1 MCKWIARNTA
11 SIYTFFMIF
20 FVIARFQLIDKDREF
35 LFFIKNV
42 YIMPHNTKI
51 SPNTY
56 LIIYMRKFMTFVMLA
71 LFGSIFFFIRNVD
84 YYFFLLFLPASEIE

>member
-20 FVIARFQLIDKDREF
+20 FVIARFQLIDKDRKF

-42 YIMPHNTKI
+42 YIMPHNAKI

-56 LIIYMRKFMTFVMLA
+56 LIIYMRKFMTFLMLA

>member
-1 MCKWIARNTA
+1 MDSTEYCIHLHFFYDILCNSKTPVNKQRQKI
-11 SIYTFFMIF
+11 SI
-20 FVIARFQLIDKDREF
+20 
-35 LFFIKNV
+35 FIKNV

-71 LFGSIFFFIRNVD
+71 LFGSIFFYIRNVD
-84 YYFFLLFLPASEIE
+84 YHFFYYFCLHQKLNNI

>member
-20 FVIARFQLIDKDREF
+20 FVIARFQLIDKDRKF

-56 LIIYMRKFMTFVMLA
+56 LIIYMRKFMTFLMLA

-84 YYFFLLFLPASEIE
+84 YYFFLLFLPESEIE

>member
-20 FVIARFQLIDKDREF
+20 FVIARFQLIDKDRKF

-51 SPNTY
+51 SPNTC
-56 LIIYMRKFMTFVMLA
+56 LIIYMRKFMTFLMLA
-71 LFGSIFFFIRNVD
+71 LFGSIFFYIRNVD

>member
-1 MCKWIARNTA
+1 
-11 SIYTFFMIF
+11 
-20 FVIARFQLIDKDREF
+20 
-35 LFFIKNV
+35 
-42 YIMPHNTKI
+42 MPHNTKI

-71 LFGSIFFFIRNVD
+71 LFGSIFFYIRNVD